1 MADTSRPNEIMSALL
16 EREAQSG
23 APIFAEPW
31 QAQAFALTV
40 ALHEKGLFAWPE
52 WSTALSEEIAAF
64 TASGQE
70 DYFLCWLGALEKL
83 LIGKG
88 LADTDNLAELVAG
101 WDKAYRTTPHGK
113 PVQLADQT

>member
-1 MADTSRPNEIMSALL
+1 MADTSLPSEIMSALL
-16 EREAQSG
+16 EREVAGG
-23 APIFAEPW
+23 APVFAEPW

-52 WSTALSEEIAAF
+52 WSAGLSEEIAAF
-64 TASGQE
+64 AAEGRE

-88 LADTDNLAELVAG
+88 LANTADLAALVAD
-101 WDKAYRTTPHGK
+101 WDEAYRTTPHGK
-113 PVQLADQT
+113 PVLLAD